1 MEFRE
6 RVQELVDQYLETRE
20 DLFLI
25 ELKIS
30 ADSNITVIIDGDQS
44 VSLQDCLDVSR
55 AVEFQLDREEHDFSL
70 QVMSPGLSEPLKLPR
85 QFAKNIGRELDVLLN
100 DDTKTQGE
108 LKIAG
113 EDSIT
118 LELKYRR
125 PKLVGKGKE
134 DVVEDRIIPLTEIKK
149 ALVVIK
155 F

>member
-6 RVQELVDQYLETRE
+6 RVHELVDQYLETRE

-70 QVMSPGLSEPLKLPR
+70 QVMSPGLS
-85 QFAKNIGRELDVLLN
+85 
-100 DDTKTQGE
+100 
-108 LKIAG
+108 
-113 EDSIT
+113 
-118 LELKYRR
+118 
-125 PKLVGKGKE
+125 
-134 DVVEDRIIPLTEIKK
+134 
-149 ALVVIK
+149 
-155 F
+155 

>member
-6 RVQELVDQYLETRE
+6 RVQELVDQYLATRE

-100 DDTKTQGE
+100 DDTKIQGE
-108 LKIAG
+108 LKIVG
-113 EDSIT
+113 VDSIT

-134 DVVEDRIIPLTEIKK
+134 DVIEDRIIPLTEIKK

>member
-6 RVQELVDQYLETRE
+6 RVQELVDQYLATRE

-85 QFAKNIGRELDVLLN
+85 QFAKNVGRELDVLLN
-100 DDTKTQGE
+100 DDTKIQGE
-108 LKIAG
+108 LKIVG
-113 EDSIT
+113 VDSIT

-134 DVVEDRIIPLTEIKK
+134 DVIEDRIIPLTEIKK

>member
-6 RVQELVDQYLETRE
+6 RVQELVDQYLEARE

-100 DDTKTQGE
+100 DDTKIQGE

>member
-6 RVQELVDQYLETRE
+6 RVQELVDQYLATRE

-70 QVMSPGLSEPLKLPR
+70 QVMSPGLSEPMKLPR

-100 DDTKTQGE
+100 DDTKIQGE
-108 LKIAG
+108 LKIVG

-134 DVVEDRIIPLTEIKK
+134 DVIEDRIIPLTEIKK

>member
-6 RVQELVDQYLETRE
+6 RVQELVNQYLETRE

-30 ADSNITVIIDGDQS
+30 ADSNITVIIDGDES

-100 DDTKTQGE
+100 DDTKIQGE
-108 LKIAG
+108 LKIVS

-134 DVVEDRIIPLTEIKK
+134 DVIEDRIIPLANIKK

>member
-6 RVQELVDQYLETRE
+6 RVQELVDQYLATRE

-85 QFAKNIGRELDVLLN
+85 QFAKNVGRELDVLLN
-100 DDTKTQGE
+100 DDTKIQGE
-108 LKIAG
+108 LKIVG

-134 DVVEDRIIPLTEIKK
+134 DVIEDRIIPLTEIKK

>member
-6 RVQELVDQYLETRE
+6 RVQELVDQYLVTRE

-85 QFAKNIGRELDVLLN
+85 QFAKNIGRELEVLLN
-100 DDTKTQGE
+100 DDTKIQGE

>member
-100 DDTKTQGE
+100 DDTKIQGE

>member
-100 DDTKTQGE
+100 DDTKIQGE

-134 DVVEDRIIPLTEIKK
+134 DVIEDRIIPLTEIKK

>member
-6 RVQELVDQYLETRE
+6 RVHELVDQYLETRE

-100 DDTKTQGE
+100 DDTKIQGE

>member
-100 DDTKTQGE
+100 DDTKIQGE

-134 DVVEDRIIPLTEIKK
+134 DVVEERIIPLTEIKK

>member
-6 RVQELVDQYLETRE
+6 RVHELVDQYLETRE

-70 QVMSPGLSEPLKLPR
+70 QVMSPDFQSH
-85 QFAKNIGRELDVLLN
+85 
-100 DDTKTQGE
+100 
-108 LKIAG
+108 
-113 EDSIT
+113 
-118 LELKYRR
+118 
-125 PKLVGKGKE
+125 
-134 DVVEDRIIPLTEIKK
+134 
-149 ALVVIK
+149 
-155 F
+155 

>member
-85 QFAKNIGRELDVLLN
+85 QFAKNIGRELEVLLN
-100 DDTKTQGE
+100 DDTKIQGE
-108 LKIAG
+108 LKIVG

-134 DVVEDRIIPLTEIKK
+134 DVVEDRIIPLAEIKK

>member
-6 RVQELVDQYLETRE
+6 RVQELVDQYLVTRE

-100 DDTKTQGE
+100 DDTKIQGE

>member
-6 RVQELVDQYLETRE
+6 RVQELVDQYLVTRE

-85 QFAKNIGRELDVLLN
+85 QFAKNIGRELDILLN
-100 DDTKTQGE
+100 DDTKIQGE

>member
-6 RVQELVDQYLETRE
+6 RVQELVDQYLATRE

-100 DDTKTQGE
+100 DDTKIQGE
-108 LKIAG
+108 LKIVG

-134 DVVEDRIIPLTEIKK
+134 DVIEDRIIPLTEIKK

>member
-6 RVQELVDQYLETRE
+6 RVQELVNQYLETRE

-30 ADSNITVIIDGDQS
+30 ADSNITVIIDGDES

-100 DDTKTQGE
+100 DDTKIQGE
-108 LKIAG
+108 LKIVS

-134 DVVEDRIIPLTEIKK
+134 DVIEDRIIPLADIKK

>member
-30 ADSNITVIIDGDQS
+30 ADSNITVVIDGDQS

-85 QFAKNIGRELDVLLN
+85 QFAKNIGRELEVLLN
-100 DDTKTQGE
+100 DDTKIQGE
-108 LKIAG
+108 LKIVG

-125 PKLVGKGKE
+125 PKFVGKGKE
-134 DVVEDRIIPLTEIKK
+134 DVVEDRIIPLAEIKK

>member
-100 DDTKTQGE
+100 DDTKIQGE
-108 LKIAG
+108 LKIVG

-134 DVVEDRIIPLTEIKK
+134 DVIEDRIIPLTEIKK

>member
-6 RVQELVDQYLETRE
+6 RVQELVNQYLETRE
-20 DLFLI
+20 NLFLI

-30 ADSNITVIIDGDQS
+30 ADSNITVIIDGDES

-100 DDTKTQGE
+100 DDTKIQGE
-108 LKIAG
+108 LKIVS

-134 DVVEDRIIPLTEIKK
+134 DVIEDRIIPLADIKK

>member
-100 DDTKTQGE
+100 DDTKIQGE

-125 PKLVGKGKE
+125 HKLVGKGKE